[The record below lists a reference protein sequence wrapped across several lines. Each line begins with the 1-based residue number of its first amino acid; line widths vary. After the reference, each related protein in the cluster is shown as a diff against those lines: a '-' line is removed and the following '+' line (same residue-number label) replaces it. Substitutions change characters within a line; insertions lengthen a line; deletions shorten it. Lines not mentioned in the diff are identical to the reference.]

1 MRSDHGP
8 LEPAVT
14 EVERMHQAIEGW
26 TTGSAPETEQSFQQF
41 ASALAPGFMIINP
54 DGLAEDS
61 ESIVSR
67 FHGLY
72 GARAGLGFRI
82 EIREPAIR
90 LDSADATLITYHEHW
105 FEGATER
112 SVIIATALLAPA
124 PATPGGF
131 AWRHLHEAW
140 LRAPVVP

>member
-1 MRSDHGP
+1 
-8 LEPAVT
+8 
-14 EVERMHQAIEGW
+14 MHQAIEGW
-26 TTGSAPETEQSFQQF
+26 TTGSAPQTDHSFQLF
-41 ASALAPGFMIINP
+41 AGALAPGFMIINP
-54 DGLAEDS
+54 DGLAEDR

-72 GARAGLGFRI
+72 GARAGLDFRI
-82 EIREPAIR
+82 EIHKPAIR

-112 SVIIATALLAPA
+112 SVILATALLAPGRE
-124 PATPGGF
+124 TPGGF
-131 AWRHLHEAW
+131 AWHHLHETW